1 MVDPMGHPILA
12 TKVQHAGALFFWS
25 LLQVLG
31 FEGRA
36 VHTAAIQI

>member
-12 TKVQHAGALFFWS
+12 TKVQHAGALFLS